1 VPDAASLKS
10 HNVLVSHPKT
20 GQAESFRT
28 LAASL
33 SLIGPEEN
41 RRTFLFTSAIPSEGK
56 TFNAL
61 HCATAFAQ
69 NGLKTI
75 LVDADLRRPQLH
87 SELLNGKSEYLGLS
101 DYLSEL
107 VTLEQA
113 IAPTHIEK
121 LDLIP
126 AGRHC
131 PKPIMVLSS
140 PALPTL
146 IKRLLNDYDRVIVDS
161 APVNAVSDTLL
172 LAKYFNGVC
181 LVVRNGKTPR
191 PAVERAARLLEQSGA
206 NVVGTILNR
215 LTRCHGAGYYYY
227 YYGDEY
233 AKGAAYGTA
242 GA

>member
-1 VPDAASLKS
+1 
-10 HNVLVSHPKT
+10 
-20 GQAESFRT
+20 
-28 LAASL
+28 
-33 SLIGPEEN
+33 
-41 RRTFLFTSAIPSEGK
+41 
-56 TFNAL
+56 
-61 HCATAFAQ
+61 
-69 NGLKTI
+69 
-75 LVDADLRRPQLH
+75 LRRPRLH
-87 SELLNGKSEYLGLS
+87 GELLNDKSEYLGLS

-126 AGRHC
+126 AGRYC

-140 PALPTL
+140 PAFPAL

-161 APVNAVSDTLL
+161 APINAVSDTLL

-181 LVVRNGKTPR
+181 LVIRNGKTPR

-215 LTRCHGAGYYYY
+215 LPRGHGADYYYY